1 MKKKYLFID
10 GQLNAGGAE
19 RVLLDIL
26 NNFDYTKN
34 EVTLLQV
41 IGGGTLA
48 NEIPSQVNVISAWS
62 SYDNSYKI
70 ATRLALKLGIKSMWR
85 KRMLKALGERQFD
98 VAISFLEGMP
108 LKAHSL
114 ITDVAK
120 RNYSWV
126 HVDLFTS
133 HYESPMFASEQDEL
147 KCYNLMDGVIAVAQ
161 GTADAFKRRFPSCT
175 SPVRVIYNPID
186 VEKINR
192 MACEEVIENKTFTIA
207 VVGRFSPQKKLD
219 RAIRLAKRLK
229 DCKIDAQIQLI
240 GDGNLRGELEQM
252 AQSLEV
258 TDVVQFL
265 GFKRNPYPN
274 IKAADLLLSTS
285 GWEGFSLVICEAMA
299 LGTPVVAT
307 RTAGPAEIIGNN
319 EYGILCEHDDD
330 SIFKSITNII
340 KDKETYEL
348 YSQKGVQRVQL
359 FSPSNLICKL
369 KDLGR

>member
-1 MKKKYLFID
+1 MRYLFID

-26 NNFDYTKN
+26 NHFDYDKHD
-34 EVTLLQV
+34 VTLLQV
-41 IGGGTLA
+41 IGGGILA
-48 NEIPSQVNVISAWS
+48 DEIPAQVNVISAWS

-70 ATRLALKLGIKSMWR
+70 ATRLALKLGIKTIWR
-85 KRMLKALGERQFD
+85 NRLLKSLNEAKFD

-114 ITDVAK
+114 ITDVAE

-147 KCYNLMDGVIAVAQ
+147 ECYNKMDGVIAVAQ

-175 SPVRVIYNPID
+175 SPVKVIYNPID

-192 MACEEVIENKTFTIA
+192 MACEEVIENKTFTIV
-207 VVGRFSPQKKLD
+207 VVGRFSPPKKLD
-219 RAIRLAKRLK
+219 RVIRLARRLK
-229 DCKIDAQIQLI
+229 DSKIDAQIQLI

-252 AQSLEV
+252 AQNLEV
-258 TDVVQFL
+258 TDIVQFL
-265 GFKRNPYPN
+265 GFKRNPYPY

-307 RTAGPAEIIGNN
+307 RTAGPSEIIGDN

-330 SIFKSITNII
+330 SIFEAVKNII
-340 KDKETYEL
+340 IDVDTYKR
-348 YSQKGVQRVQL
+348 YAQKGLQRVQL

>member
-1 MKKKYLFID
+1 M
-10 GQLNAGGAE
+10 
-19 RVLLDIL
+19 
-26 NNFDYTKN
+26 
-34 EVTLLQV
+34 
-41 IGGGTLA
+41 
-48 NEIPSQVNVISAWS
+48 
-62 SYDNSYKI
+62 
-70 ATRLALKLGIKSMWR
+70 
-85 KRMLKALGERQFD
+85 
-98 VAISFLEGMP
+98 
-108 LKAHSL
+108 
-114 ITDVAK
+114 
-120 RNYSWV
+120 
-126 HVDLFTS
+126 
-133 HYESPMFASEQDEL
+133 
-147 KCYNLMDGVIAVAQ
+147 
-161 GTADAFKRRFPSCT
+161 
-175 SPVRVIYNPID
+175 
-186 VEKINR
+186 
-192 MACEEVIENKTFTIA
+192 
-207 VVGRFSPQKKLD
+207 
-219 RAIRLAKRLK
+219 AKRLK

>member
-186 VEKINR
+186 V
-192 MACEEVIENKTFTIA
+192 
-207 VVGRFSPQKKLD
+207 
-219 RAIRLAKRLK
+219 
-229 DCKIDAQIQLI
+229 
-240 GDGNLRGELEQM
+240 
-252 AQSLEV
+252 
-258 TDVVQFL
+258 
-265 GFKRNPYPN
+265 
-274 IKAADLLLSTS
+274 
-285 GWEGFSLVICEAMA
+285 
-299 LGTPVVAT
+299 
-307 RTAGPAEIIGNN
+307 
-319 EYGILCEHDDD
+319 
-330 SIFKSITNII
+330 
-340 KDKETYEL
+340 
-348 YSQKGVQRVQL
+348 
-359 FSPSNLICKL
+359 
-369 KDLGR
+369 

>member
-1 MKKKYLFID
+1 MRYLFID

-26 NNFDYTKN
+26 NHFDYDKHD
-34 EVTLLQV
+34 VTLLQV

-48 NEIPSQVNVISAWS
+48 DEIPAQVNVISAWS

-70 ATRLALKLGIKSMWR
+70 ATRLALKLGIKSIWR
-85 KRMLKALGERQFD
+85 NRLLKSLNEAKFD

-114 ITDVAK
+114 ITDVAEQ
-120 RNYSWV
+120 NYSWV

-147 KCYNLMDGVIAVAQ
+147 ECYNKMDGVIAVAQ
-161 GTADAFKRRFPSCT
+161 GTADAFKQRFPSCI
-175 SPVRVIYNPID
+175 SPVKVIYNPID

-192 MACEEVIENKTFTIA
+192 MAFEEAIENKTFTIA
-207 VVGRFSPQKKLD
+207 VVGRISPPKKLD
-219 RAIRLAKRLK
+219 RVIRLARRLK
-229 DCKIDAQIQLI
+229 DSKLDVQIQLI

-252 AQSLEV
+252 AQALEV
-258 TDVVQFL
+258 TDIVQFL
-265 GFKRNPYPN
+265 GFKRNPYPY

-307 RTAGPAEIIGNN
+307 RTAGPTEIIGEN
-319 EYGILCEHDDD
+319 EYGVLCEHDDD
-330 SIFKSITNII
+330 SIFKAVKNII
-340 KDKETYEL
+340 IDVDMYKH
-348 YSQKGVQRVQL
+348 YSRKGLQRVQL

-369 KDLGR
+369 EDLGR